1 MSENKRKAPIEPPF
15 AMPSKRSKRSPVT
28 NTGQTSLE
36 TSEASLS
43 LRREA
48 TLRLENTETKTSK
61 LKEKKLSLKE
71 FSLPAGKS
79 LLRQASKKTESS
91 ELFQSLDK
99 AEPNNLIFM
108 PNIPSGLTK
117 LALTPTTSMFR
128 LSVTAADLVTT
139 IGDDEM
145 MAALASLKSVDLDTM
160 PVTEQTISSD
170 NEELESKAHDKLN
183 NGEESASE
191 EELNP
196 DEHDTLKAGEE
207 STDTVD
213 LIERGEEPYAGDDF
227 KSDATA
233 TIVADAPD
241 LKSYPKPQEDKSAD
255 GLNGMDESAQEKTK
269 IEKDIVK
276 TAEAAH
282 SSDSVYEV
290 ALSVCHSMEP
300 GILSKVKEVIKKLQE
315 AVPGK

>member
-1 MSENKRKAPIEPPF
+1 MSENKRKAPYEPPF
-15 AMPSKRSKRSPVT
+15 AMPSKRSKRSPGT
-28 NTGQTSLE
+28 NTDQTALE
-36 TSEASLS
+36 TSEASVS

-61 LKEKKLSLKE
+61 LKEKKQSLKE

-91 ELFQSLDK
+91 KPFQSPNE
-99 AEPNNLIFM
+99 AESTNSIFM

-145 MAALASLKSVDLDTM
+145 MAALASLKSVDLDTI
-160 PVTEQTISSD
+160 PVAALTRTPD
-170 NEELESKAHDKLN
+170 DEEMKSKALDNLS
-183 NGEESASE
+183 NGEESASGE
-191 EELNP
+191 DIKP
-196 DEHDTLKAGEE
+196 GEHDIVNAEK
-207 STDTVD
+207 STDGAD
-213 LIERGEEPYAGDDF
+213 LIERGEKPYAGDDF
-227 KSDATA
+227 KSDASA

-255 GLNGMDESAQEKTK
+255 GLNGMDESEQEKNK

-290 ALSVCHSMEP
+290 ALSVCHSKEP